1 MFSRNTYAVGSLCHA
16 DRVRQREPSLG
27 KRRAPPGAQPCFL
40 LAPTQSEPAR
50 RSGYRWYVR
59 PALRRF
65 GVATV
70 CLLAVAGCG
79 GGERQDENEP
89 EGNFPVEVVEAKFPE
104 KQKLAKSSDLVVTVR
119 NAGKEEIPNIAMT
132 VNGFDQRKTDPDL
145 ADPNRPFFAL
155 NGVQVEIAGFPEAKD
170 AAPRGCDTAY
180 VNTWA
185 CGPLRPN
192 EQKTFRWSVT
202 AVQAGDYKVAWRV
215 AAGLDGKAKAV
226 AMGGG
231 PAPRGTFSG
240 TVSDKAPDVRVADDG
255 KTIVSGT
262 R

>member
-1 MFSRNTYAVGSLCHA
+1 MHA
-16 DRVRQREPSLG
+16 
-27 KRRAPPGAQPCFL
+27 
-40 LAPTQSEPAR
+40 EPAR
-50 RSGYRWYVR
+50 RGGYRWYVR
-59 PALRRF
+59 RALRAF
-65 GVATV
+65 GVATL
-70 CLLAVAGCG
+70 CLLAIAGCG
-79 GGERQDENEP
+79 GGERQDENER

-104 KQKLAKSSDLVVTVR
+104 SQKLAKSSDLVVTVR
-119 NAGKEEIPNIAMT
+119 NAGKSTIPNIAMT
-132 VNGFDQRKTDPDL
+132 VNGFDERKTDPDL
-145 ADPNRPFFAL
+145 ADPNRPVFAL

-185 CGPLRPN
+185 CGPLKPN
-192 EQKTFRWSVT
+192 QQKTFRWSVT
-202 AVQAGDYKVAWRV
+202 AVQAGDFKVNWRV

-231 PAPRGTFSG
+231 PAPRGSFSG
-240 TVSDKAPDVRVADDG
+240 TISDAAPDVRVADDG

>member
-1 MFSRNTYAVGSLCHA
+1 L
-16 DRVRQREPSLG
+16 
-27 KRRAPPGAQPCFL
+27 RAWSIA
-40 LAPTQSEPAR
+40 
-50 RSGYRWYVR
+50 
-59 PALRRF
+59 AL
-65 GVATV
+65 

-89 EGNFPVEVVEAKFPE
+89 EGNFAVEVVEAKFPE
-104 KQKLAKSSDLVVTVR
+104 DQKLAKSSDLVVTVR
-119 NAGKEEIPNIAMT
+119 NAGDDTIPNIAMT
-132 VNGFDQRKTDPDL
+132 VNGLDRRVKDPDL
-145 ADPNRPFFAL
+145 ADPNRPVFAL

-192 EQKTFRWSVT
+192 QQKTFRWSVT
-202 AVQAGDYKVAWRV
+202 AVQAGNFNVRWRV

-226 AMGGG
+226 AVGGG
-231 PAPRGTFSG
+231 PAPRGRFSG
-240 TVSDKAPDVRVADDG
+240 TISNEAPDVRVADDG

>member
-1 MFSRNTYAVGSLCHA
+1 MALTR
-16 DRVRQREPSLG
+16 
-27 KRRAPPGAQPCFL
+27 
-40 LAPTQSEPAR
+40 SEPAR

-59 PALRRF
+59 RALR
-65 GVATV
+65 GWSVAAV
-70 CLLAVAGCG
+70 CLLAIAGCG

-89 EGNFPVEVVEAKFPE
+89 EGNFPVEVVRAKFPE
-104 KQKLAKSSDLVVTVR
+104 AQKLAKSSDLVVTLR
-119 NAGKEEIPNIAMT
+119 NAGRKTIPNIAMT
-132 VNGFDQRKTDPDL
+132 VNGFDRREQEPDL
-145 ADPNRPFFAL
+145 ADPNRPVFAL

-170 AAPRGCDTAY
+170 ASPRGCDTAY

-185 CGPLRPN
+185 CGPLKPN

-202 AVQAGDYKVAWRV
+202 AVHAGDFHIAWRV

-240 TVSDKAPDVRVADDG
+240 TISDKAPDVRVADDG
-255 KTIVSGT
+255 KSIVNGT

>member
-1 MFSRNTYAVGSLCHA
+1 MPSGSA
-16 DRVRQREPSLG
+16 RG
-27 KRRAPPGAQPCFL
+27 NRRWR
-40 LAPTQSEPAR
+40 EPAR
-50 RSGYRWYVR
+50 LREIRWYVR
-59 PALRRF
+59 GALRARSVTALCV
-65 GVATV
+65 VAV
-70 CLLAVAGCG
+70 GVAGCG

-104 KQKLAKSSDLVVTVR
+104 DQKLAKSSELVVTLR
-119 NAGKEEIPNIAMT
+119 NAGRETIPNIALT
-132 VNGFDQRKTDPDL
+132 VDGLDEQKQDADL
-145 ADPNRPFFAL
+145 ADPSRPVFAI

-170 AAPRGCDTAY
+170 ASPRGCDTAF

-185 CGPLRPN
+185 CGPLKPN

-202 AVQAGDYKVAWRV
+202 AVRAGEFNIDWRV

-226 AMGGG
+226 AAGGG
-231 PAPRGTFSG
+231 PAPRGQFSG
-240 TVSDKAPDVRVADDG
+240 TISDEAPDVRVADDG